1 MKHLNI
7 MKSRIFFLICIVGAL
22 FAFAACSDDAEKFD
36 LDGDCLVEKVVLDGY
51 EGVIDH
57 AERTITVTVP
67 ETYSKAA
74 MKVNALKLSSGA
86 VCNIRE
92 GEVLNMEAAV
102 VLHVVNGD
110 VFMDW
115 TLIARN
121 FKPAIKPA
129 ALFVGSAYSKDE
141 LDMEAQAACEWMTAN
156 VPNAFYASFE
166 DIANGTADL
175 SECKL
180 IWWHWHDDHGVD
192 GHDGF
197 LAKGTDA
204 LNVKNQLKAFREN
217 GGALLLTR
225 YATHLPTFIGVTG
238 DDEWTMPNN
247 CWGDPEMNAFDC
259 GGPWAFDIYA
269 GQENHPMWENM
280 VNDGFEG
287 KVPLTDAGYFVSN
300 SVAQYHIGSDW
311 GGYDNYQ
318 AWEDRNGGNIL
329 GVGGDGAI
337 VAWEYPAADGK
348 GGIVCIGYGG
358 YDWYSYRYGSGY
370 TEHYHKNTEIITK
383 NAIDYLTK

>member
-22 FAFAACSDDAEKFD
+22 FAFVACSDDAEKFN
-36 LDGDCLVEKVVLDGY
+36 LNGDCLVEKVVLDEY

-74 MKVNALKLSSGA
+74 MKVNTLKLSGGA
-86 VCNIRE
+86 VCDIRE

-247 CWGDPEMNAFDC
+247 CWGDPEMNSFDC
-259 GGPWAFDIYA
+259 GGAWAFDIYA
-269 GQENHPMWENM
+269 GQEAHPMWEGL

-287 KVPLTDAGYFVSN
+287 KVPLTDAGYYVSN

-311 GGYDNYQ
+311 GGYANYE
-318 AWEDRNGGNIL
+318 AWVDRTGGNIL
-329 GVGGDGAI
+329 GVGGDLAI
-337 VAWEYPAADGK
+337 VAWEYPASDDR

-358 YDWYSYRYGSGY
+358 YDWYSFKYGPSY
-370 TEHYHKNTEIITK
+370 SEHYHKNVEIITK

>member
-1 MKHLNI
+1 MKTKIL
-7 MKSRIFFLICIVGAL
+7 FLTCIVCAL
-22 FAFAACSDDAEKFD
+22 VAFVACSDDAETFD
-36 LDGDCLVEKVVLDGY
+36 LSGDCLVEKIVLDEY

-57 AERTITVTVP
+57 ASRTITVTVP
-67 ETYSKAA
+67 EIYEKDA
-74 MKVNALKLSSGA
+74 MKVTKLRLSEHA
-86 VCNIRE
+86 TCDIHE
-92 GEVLNMEAAV
+92 GDVLNMEAAV

-115 TLIARN
+115 TVIVRN
-121 FKPAIKPA
+121 YKPAIKPA

-141 LDMEAQAACEWMTAN
+141 LDMEAQTACEWMLAN
-156 VPNAFYASFE
+156 VPNAFYASFD

-180 IWWHWHDDHGVD
+180 IWWHWHDDRRVD
-192 GHDGF
+192 GHDDF

-204 LNVKNQLKAFREN
+204 LKVKNQLKAFLDN
-217 GGALLLTR
+217 GGAMLLTR

-247 CWGDPEMNAFDC
+247 CLGDPEMNSVDC
-259 GGPWAFDIYA
+259 GGAWAFDIYA
-269 GQENHPMWENM
+269 GQEAHPMWEGL

-311 GGYDNYQ
+311 GGYANYE
-318 AWEDRNGGNIL
+318 AWVDRTGGNIL
-329 GVGGDGAI
+329 GVGGDLAI
-337 VAWEYPAADGK
+337 VAWEYPASDGR

-358 YDWYSYRYGSGY
+358 YDWYSYKYGTSY
-370 TEHYHKNTEIITK
+370 SEHYHKNVEIITK